1 MLAVVAASGRIV
13 VPLTVQY
20 ALDHALLDAS
30 AQDRTSVLVHS
41 VLVGAAAVAVAG
53 TSSCLLNRRL
63 VRSVETALAAQR
75 ERAFE
80 HMFRL
85 SPASVGRIGTGTL
98 VARLTGDIDTISQF
112 TRAGG
117 ITLVINVSQM
127 VVAATVMFVFSWP
140 LAVLV
145 IAVTG
150 VAVVLMRSIQRVVAR
165 RFDVVRIEVGALY
178 DGMSDLVNGAEMIRA
193 FGAGDNYEARV
204 GTLVERTRAAQMNTQ
219 LPLNVNASLGEAA
232 SGVIT
237 SAVVVAGAA
246 AGAGILG
253 WIDLTA
259 GQLVAFLFLIT
270 FFVRPMQFTVSMLG
284 EAQSAVAGWRRVR
297 ELLAES
303 VDTVSDDD
311 GVALPEGGIGIHL
324 SGVRFGYDART
335 TALEVPE
342 LHIDA
347 HEHVAVVGHTGS
359 GKSTFAKLLTRQLS
373 PTEGVVSLASVNLSR
388 VAPASLAR
396 RVAIVPRDAFLFDRT
411 IAENI
416 AVARPDAGP
425 SDVMDTVRDLGLDD
439 WISSLPAGLDTRV
452 GAHGAALSA
461 GERQLVALARTAL
474 VEPDL
479 LVLDEATSGVDP
491 ATDVRVQ
498 RALLRLTKG
507 RTTVTIAHRMITAE
521 NADRILLFDGGKLAE
536 QGTHAELVAS
546 GGPVRVDVRRVD
558 LDEHPLT
565 PRISVIARVF
575 RRPLTP

>member
-1 MLAVVAASGRIV
+1 MTRWWLTAALAVVAASGRIV

-20 ALDHALLDAS
+20 ALDHALLDES
-30 AQDRTSVLVHS
+30 AQDRTTVLIHS
-41 VLVGAAAVAVAG
+41 VLVGAVAVAIAG

-63 VRSVETALAAQR
+63 VSFVETALAALR

-85 SPASVGRIGTGTL
+85 SPASVATIGTGTL

-127 VVAATVMFVFSWP
+127 IVAATVMFVFSWP
-140 LAVLV
+140 LALLV
-145 IAVTG
+145 IGVTG
-150 VAVVLMRSIQRVVAR
+150 VTVVLMRLIQRVVAR
-165 RFDVVRIEVGALY
+165 RFAVVRVEVGALY

-193 FGAGDNYEARV
+193 FGAGQKYETRV
-204 GTLVERTRAAQMNTQ
+204 GDLVERTRRAQMNTQ
-219 LPLNVNASLGEAA
+219 LPLNFNASLGEAA

-246 AGAGILG
+246 AGAGYLG

-284 EAQSAVAGWRRVR
+284 EAQSAVAGWRRVQ
-297 ELLAES
+297 ELLAEP
-303 VDTVSDDD
+303 VETVSDDD
-311 GVALPEGGIGIHL
+311 GVALPDGGIALHL
-324 SGVRFGYDART
+324 SGIRFGYDASS
-335 TALEVPE
+335 TALEIPE

-359 GKSTFAKLLTRQLS
+359 GKSTFAKLLTRQLT

-396 RVAIVPRDAFLFDRT
+396 RVAIVPQDAFLFDRT
-411 IAENI
+411 VAENI
-416 AVARPDAGP
+416 AVARPEATH
-425 SDVMDTVRDLGLDD
+425 SEVMDTVRDLGLDD
-439 WISSLPAGLDTRV
+439 WVRGLPAGLDTRV
-452 GAHGAALSA
+452 GAHGEALSA

-474 VEPDL
+474 VDPDL

-521 NADRILLFDGGKLAE
+521 NADRILLFEDGKLAE
-536 QGTHAELVAS
+536 QGTHEELAAS
-546 GGPVRVDVRRVD
+546 GGRYA
-558 LDEHPLT
+558 
-565 PRISVIARVF
+565 SMF
-575 RRPLTP
+575 RAWTAMNTL